1 MFGRGT
7 LIVPKYLL
15 VFERTERET
24 RDIQS
29 PSYKHTN
36 FIKYGKE
43 VSLVNYVIFQSPEV
57 TSCTTR
63 FNIKKFYVLPTQR
76 IYPGC

>member
-1 MFGRGT
+1 VFSRGT

-29 PSYKHTN
+29 PSYIHELYKMRKISVFSELCN
-36 FIKYGKE
+36 LSKSRG
-43 VSLVNYVIFQSPEV
+43 
-57 TSCTTR
+57 
-63 FNIKKFYVLPTQR
+63 FYMYRQV
-76 IYPGC
+76 